1 MKKNKFLNNK
11 KGTAP
16 FVEALI
22 LAPIVIFIFV
32 MIISNLFCYTK
43 ENAAEIIGREVVRSC
58 IVCDSVTS
66 DDSNANSMQ
75 KVVYDYFTSTNKP
88 DSFRAYYI
96 RSVSITDLDTEV
108 KYTVDFKKNIQGSE
122 FTKERVKSL
131 DEQWKQGRML
141 SMTFY
146 FSSLGLTKN
155 FGELGNHSVSLVPS
169 GVYLTI
175 SQIIENDKN

>member
-1 MKKNKFLNNK
+1 M
-11 KGTAP
+11 
-16 FVEALI
+16 EALI
-22 LAPIVIFIFV
+22 LAPIVILIFV

-108 KYTVDFKKNIQGSE
+108 KYTVDFKKIFKALNLQRKELNHLMNNGSKVE
-122 FTKERVKSL
+122 CFL
-131 DEQWKQGRML
+131 
-141 SMTFY
+141 
-146 FSSLGLTKN
+146 
-155 FGELGNHSVSLVPS
+155 
-169 GVYLTI
+169 
-175 SQIIENDKN
+175 